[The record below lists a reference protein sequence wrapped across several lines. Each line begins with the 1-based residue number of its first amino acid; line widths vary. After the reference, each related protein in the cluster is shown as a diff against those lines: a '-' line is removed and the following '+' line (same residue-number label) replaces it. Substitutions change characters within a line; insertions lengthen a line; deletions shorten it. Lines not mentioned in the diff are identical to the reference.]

1 MDTLMHGIA
10 GRCAVNNKIQRFIE
24 PNTRFYFVIML
35 IFAVVSLFFDVRLG
49 LAELGALC
57 LLVIYALIVSRKKR
71 RELIA
76 YIDSITYDVQN
87 A

>member
-1 MDTLMHGIA
+1 M
-10 GRCAVNNKIQRFIE
+10 NNKIQRFIE

-35 IFAVVSLFFDVRLG
+35 IFAVGVAVFRRAPRP
-49 LAELGALC
+49 AELGALC

-87 A
+87 AKTTRC